1 MKITTENYVEELLK
15 IHTAVA
21 ELYHFHKQHPIK
33 SFCLGR
39 CNGKT
44 RFAYIF
50 LKYYGSII
58 EAYSRAEKKI
68 AQPTIFHRLK
78 KKLFTI
84 RLRIRLRFRE
94 KKIKKLTRDGY
105 APNITEIDEM
115 HSVGVDQNYEQTI
128 QATPGEREVYK
139 K

>member
-1 MKITTENYVEELLK
+1 MKITTENYVEELVK
-15 IHTAVA
+15 IHTTVA

-58 EAYSRAEKKI
+58 EAYSRAEKRI
-68 AQPTIFHRLK
+68 ARPSVFRRLK
-78 KKLFTI
+78 LFI
-84 RLRIRLRFRE
+84 ARLRMRFRFG
-94 KKIKKLTRDGY
+94 KRKIKKLTIDGY
-105 APNITEIDEM
+105 AAKMVAVDEM
-115 HSVGVDQNYEQTI
+115 HTVGADHNYEATI
-128 QATPGEREVYK
+128 QATPSEREGSS
-139 K
+139 

>member
-1 MKITTENYVEELLK
+1 MKITPENYVEELLK
-15 IHTAVA
+15 IHLAVE

-33 SFCLGR
+33 AFCLGR

-68 AQPTIFHRLK
+68 ARSSPFSRIKLSIARHRMAGDEIRALQLLRK
-78 KKLFTI
+78 K
-84 RLRIRLRFRE
+84 
-94 KKIKKLTRDGY
+94 D
-105 APNITEIDEM
+105 PDE
-115 HSVGVDQNYEQTI
+115 E
-128 QATPGEREVYK
+128 A
-139 K
+139 